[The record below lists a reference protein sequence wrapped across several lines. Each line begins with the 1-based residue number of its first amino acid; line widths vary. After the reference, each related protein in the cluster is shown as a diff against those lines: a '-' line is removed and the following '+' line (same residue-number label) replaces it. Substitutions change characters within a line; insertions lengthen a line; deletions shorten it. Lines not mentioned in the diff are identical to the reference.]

1 MRAAKGKAQVA
12 YGQECNTPHLLQ
24 DAVYLASSR
33 IYVQNLI
40 QFGNSS

>member
-1 MRAAKGKAQVA
+1 MRAATGYCGAHEH
-12 YGQECNTPHLLQ
+12 ECNTVPLLQ